1 MNVLAKSLLW
11 LSVLIIGLSLVVLLL
26 PQLFIS
32 VNQSLS
38 NVSNIMS
45 FLSMLFAAFALL
57 VASIAYK
64 SSILRPKLKLIII
77 PWMAEGEGVSLAI
90 ESNTKKVPITRP
102 LTSWRIW
109 IVNTGNAVARYPI
122 VDIKF
127 HGMYFAEN
135 SFPLWNATHHEH
147 AFGWYGFQWS
157 PEDKMIVHPH
167 FPIELPTMYLSN
179 QYLGGDKLEIEVT
192 MVADGFNA
200 QVERIPVKLVYQ

>member
-1 MNVLAKSLLW
+1 MNFVARCLLW

-32 VNQSLS
+32 INQSLS

-64 SSILRPKLKLIII
+64 SSVLRPKLKLVII
-77 PWMAEGEGVSLAI
+77 PWMAEEQGVSLAI
-90 ESNTKKVPITRP
+90 ESDTKQVPITRP
-102 LTSWRIW
+102 LTSWEMR
-109 IVNTGNAVARYPI
+109 IVNTGNAAARYPI
-122 VDIKF
+122 VEVKF
-127 HGMYFAEN
+127 HGMFFAKDA
-135 SFPLWNATHHEH
+135 FPQWKATHHAN

-179 QYLGGDKLEIEVT
+179 QYIVGETLEIEVT
-192 MVADGFNA
+192 IVADGFNA
-200 QVERIPVKLVYQ
+200 KVERIPVKLVYQ